1 MNEKGWLVTSS
12 PLTKQWLMAVRRG
25 WLSLLKPT
33 VNTFKDA
40 YDAVTK
46 LMAFVTNLKE
56 QVLYVNRG
64 PYVTVFQTERDKL
77 LKEVDRV
84 WNALREARSTV
95 VHWSEASEGKYD
107 HLDPSRKD
115 SGIKMLDYYRKDFAG
130 VIESWDN
137 NPRKSKNNPYGN
149 PVKIP
154 AEELIDGILKLL
166 YEEAKKRKDYEE
178 RNPETPLDSDREA
191 FKEFDLYGVKVI
203 VLDEKVTAIEI
214 EEYIRFLDMTYR
226 ALTLKGFKEIWR
238 GKIFIDCK
246 ECGGENPY
254 GKQFGVGGHYFVGKD
269 FVKVYSRP
277 SPFIV
282 ELVSHELAHK
292 FWYKDLSSG
301 QREEFRDYFSTGEI
315 PAVSRYGTN
324 SADEAFAEVIAY
336 IVSGKDIGREQLD
349 SLKAIL
355 NRGKIPGRLGM
366 TLVDQ
371 VAQRYVA
378 SKQVMGELDEE
389 TKRERTQR
397 VQEVYKLYRDTL
409 NDGIEKVLEAKG
421 NLYAKVFLPALRS
434 SWLNDQEKDDVSD
447 YIRGTSDH
455 TDFWAVT
462 AKWEKPFPDRD
473 PFETAWG
480 VAKKNL
486 AKEIQSIKAR
496 HGKHYDNA
504 SKLRKVGMDIIAC
517 YRDVTHAILMWPT
530 RMGLLVPGN
539 VPGYPEFKEKMYE
552 LLDSIDGWDR
562 RVDFATRPSGY
573 PETSPIWL
581 LDLVRD
587 SYPSVEALAKE
598 ALVFFGN
605 LYKSM
610 AKKEQWI
617 QKVENEEEKVKDLV
631 RQVFSPAFPAF
642 FMEST
647 KEWQERYNWEVLDTR
662 SHLFDVLD
670 LTRRE
675 CSHLWNPFFN
685 HAVEN
690 LRDAVDR
697 MEKQTIYLVVEK
709 GWLIRW
715 RRQPVKTLTSGKPG
729 LPPSL

>member
-1 MNEKGWLVTSS
+1 MN
-12 PLTKQWLMAVRRG
+12 
-25 WLSLLKPT
+25 
-33 VNTFKDA
+33 DI
-40 YDAVTK
+40 
-46 LMAFVTNLKE
+46 
-56 QVLYVNRG
+56 
-64 PYVTVFQTERDKL
+64 
-77 LKEVDRV
+77 VDI
-84 WNALREARSTV
+84 A
-95 VHWSEASEGKYD
+95 
-107 HLDPSRKD
+107 
-115 SGIKMLDYYRKDFAG
+115 
-130 VIESWDN
+130 
-137 NPRKSKNNPYGN
+137 
-149 PVKIP
+149 
-154 AEELIDGILKLL
+154 
-166 YEEAKKRKDYEE
+166 AK
-178 RNPETPLDSDREA
+178 
-191 FKEFDLYGVKVI
+191 
-203 VLDEKVTAIEI
+203 
-214 EEYIRFLDMTYR
+214 RFLEANR
-226 ALTLKGFKEIWR
+226 KA
-238 GKIFIDCK
+238 
-246 ECGGENPY
+246 
-254 GKQFGVGGHYFVGKD
+254 
-269 FVKVYSRP
+269 
-277 SPFIV
+277 
-282 ELVSHELAHK
+282 
-292 FWYKDLSSG
+292 SS
-301 QREEFRDYFSTGEI
+301 
-315 PAVSRYGTN
+315 N
-324 SADEAFAEVIAY
+324 
-336 IVSGKDIGREQLD
+336 
-349 SLKAIL
+349 
-355 NRGKIPGRLGM
+355 
-366 TLVDQ
+366 
-371 VAQRYVA
+371 
-378 SKQVMGELDEE
+378 LDEE

-421 NLYAKVFLPALRS
+421 DLYAKVFLPALRS

-530 RMGLLVPGN
+530 RMGLLIPGN

-587 SYPSVEALAKE
+587 SYPLVEALAKE

-617 QKVENEEEKVKDLV
+617 QKVENEEEKVRDLV
-631 RQVFSPAFPAF
+631 RQVFTTAFPAF

-647 KEWQERYNWEVLDTR
+647 KEWQERYNWEVVDTR

-670 LTRRE
+670 MTRRE
-675 CSHLWNPFFN
+675 CVNLWNPLFK
-685 HAVEN
+685 HAIEN
-690 LRDAVDR
+690 LMDTVDQ
-697 MEKQTIYLVVEK
+697 MEKQTVYLVVEK
-709 GWLIRW
+709 SWLWLRAA
-715 RRQPVKTLTSGKPG
+715 KTLISGKPG
-729 LPPSL
+729 RPPSL